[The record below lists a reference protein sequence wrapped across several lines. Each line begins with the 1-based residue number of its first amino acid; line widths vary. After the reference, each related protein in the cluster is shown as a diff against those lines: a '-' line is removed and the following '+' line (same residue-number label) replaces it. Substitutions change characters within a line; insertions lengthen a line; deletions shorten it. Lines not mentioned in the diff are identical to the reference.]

1 MQDDAAL
8 FRQFAS
14 QNSEEAF
21 AELVRRH
28 VDLVY
33 SAALRR
39 VAGHSGLAQDIAQEV
54 FSDLARK
61 AHSLPPGTV
70 LVAWLHRAT
79 QLASAAAVRA
89 ETHRIAREQ
98 QAAAMQS
105 LEQSDRAPAWDSIR
119 PVLDEVLD
127 SLDDRDRAALLL
139 RFFREHSFREVGSA
153 LGVSEDAAR
162 MRVGRALDKLRDLL
176 AARGVTTTA
185 AALSAALAAQAV
197 QAAPFGL
204 ATLLTGAAL
213 AGGAASVSTS
223 TVGLINIMTSTK
235 LISGIVTLLAVA
247 AATTAVIEHRRLAA
261 YRLENDALRQ
271 EMAQRPA
278 TAPLNNVIDAAEQA
292 QRQREHRELVRLRG
306 EVTLLRQQQR
316 KLDREA
322 RKDVRTRE
330 DTATAANLDSE
341 SSQEEEWRQ
350 QGIVR
355 MNFSKQWV
363 LALLLFAKEN
373 DNTLPETFEKANPYL
388 EKAMAQSSD
397 QEPSPL
403 LDLRTDQFEIV
414 YKGSLSEIAEPAKT
428 IVIRE
433 KEPVQKQDGGRF
445 KTYGFADGHSEFH
458 REGLRGFD
466 EWERER
472 MPKNQSPDSTA
483 P

>member
-39 VAGHSGLAQDIAQEV
+39 VAGHSGLAQDIAQKV

-79 QLASAAAVRA
+79 QFASAAAVRA
-89 ETHRIAREQ
+89 ETRRIAREQ

-105 LEQSDRAPAWDSIR
+105 LEQSDGAPAWDSIQ

-127 SLDDRDRAALLL
+127 SLEDRDRAALLL
-139 RFFREHSFREVGSA
+139 RFFRQHSFREVGSA

-185 AALSAALAAQAV
+185 AALSAALATQAV

-204 ATLLTGAAL
+204 AATLAGAAL
-213 AGGAASVSTS
+213 IGGASSVSTS

-235 LISGIVTLLAVA
+235 LASGFVTLLAIA

-271 EMAQRPA
+271 ENGSTPSHRP
-278 TAPLNNVIDAAEQA
+278 
-292 QRQREHRELVRLRG
+292 
-306 EVTLLRQQQR
+306 
-316 KLDREA
+316 
-322 RKDVRTRE
+322 TR
-330 DTATAANLDSE
+330 
-341 SSQEEEWRQ
+341 
-350 QGIVR
+350 
-355 MNFSKQWV
+355 
-363 LALLLFAKEN
+363 
-373 DNTLPETFEKANPYL
+373 
-388 EKAMAQSSD
+388 
-397 QEPSPL
+397 
-403 LDLRTDQFEIV
+403 
-414 YKGSLSEIAEPAKT
+414 
-428 IVIRE
+428 
-433 KEPVQKQDGGRF
+433 
-445 KTYGFADGHSEFH
+445 
-458 REGLRGFD
+458 
-466 EWERER
+466 
-472 MPKNQSPDSTA
+472 
-483 P
+483 